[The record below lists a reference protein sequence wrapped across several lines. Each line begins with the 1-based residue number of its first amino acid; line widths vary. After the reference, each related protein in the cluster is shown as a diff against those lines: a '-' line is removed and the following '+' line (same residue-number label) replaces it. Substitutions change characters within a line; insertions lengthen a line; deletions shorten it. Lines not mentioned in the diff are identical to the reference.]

1 MRLLS
6 GMTIVLMLAASPAW
20 SQQASPIPVSYA
32 ALPAGSALHERQ
44 LVRAH
49 LSRTTTEAMLISA
62 PARSVVQIDGQDQ
75 VFRRTPDGFAPTP
88 V

>member
-32 ALPAGSALHERQ
+32 ALLAGSALFEGQ
-44 LVRAH
+44 QVQGH
-49 LSRTTTEAMLISA
+49 LSRATTEAMLIRA
-62 PARSVVQIDGQDQ
+62 PTRSVAQIDGQDQ